1 MSSRCNKHKLVVTDT
16 GPLIALATSRYLYF
30 LSLLFDEIIV
40 PETVRRELCLEQ
52 DLPGV
57 SMLREVL
64 YNNSVFRV
72 VSASSM
78 DMELV
83 KLLDPGEAEAI
94 SLASEYHGVL
104 LIDERKGRNVAF
116 KRGIP
121 VVGTGRILIAAK
133 QRGFLNS
140 VEQALKELRSVG
152 YRLSDSLCKELVR
165 LADESPKK

>member
-1 MSSRCNKHKLVVTDT
+1 MSSRCNKHQLVITDT
-16 GPLIALATSRYLYF
+16 GPLIALAISGYLRF
-30 LSLLFDEIIV
+30 LSFLFDEIIV
-40 PETVRRELCLEQ
+40 PETVKKELCLEQ

-57 SMLREVL
+57 VMLREVL
-64 YNNSVFRV
+64 HDNPVFRV
-72 VSASSM
+72 VSASNM
-78 DMELV
+78 DMELA

-94 SLASEYHGVL
+94 SLAREYHGVL

-140 VEQALKELRSVG
+140 VEQALKELRISG
-152 YRLSDSLCKELVR
+152 YRLSDSLCEELVR
-165 LADESPKK
+165 LAGE